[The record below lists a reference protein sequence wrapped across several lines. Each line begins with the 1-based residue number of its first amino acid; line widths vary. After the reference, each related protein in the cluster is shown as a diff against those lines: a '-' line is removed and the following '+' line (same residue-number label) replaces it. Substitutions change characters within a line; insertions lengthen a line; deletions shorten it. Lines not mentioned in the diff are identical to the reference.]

1 MKIIAQPPNLGGYG
15 GEPMYQLRQ
24 GNPVARPIVLPPLG
38 LGLPRR
44 NNQCRQADRAY
55 AISSPAGGWW

>member
-1 MKIIAQPPNLGGYG
+1 
-15 GEPMYQLRQ
+15 MYQLRQ

-55 AISSPAGGWW
+55 AISSPIGGWW